1 MISWPTA
8 LPVIL
13 TWLIATLILGG
24 CGSLRELRD
33 RAPEK
38 PVDVSAIPDAVPKA
52 EAKSRYGNPQSYV
65 VFGQRYHP
73 LKSGKGFVERGIAS
87 WYGEKFHGRRTSSGE
102 TYNMYAM
109 TAAHKTL
116 PLPTYVR
123 VTNLDNHHSIVVRVN
138 DRGPFHANR
147 VIDLSYT
154 GATKLGMLNRGTALV
169 EVRAIDPTNPQSAP
183 AVKVVA
189 DTPTG
194 ESNIQLFLQ
203 IGAFSYRDNAE
214 KLKRKVGQIA
224 DEIVG
229 IEEVIQDG
237 KTVYRVRLGPLL
249 DVAHADRLAF
259 LLADA
264 GFEHPHIVLE

>member
-1 MISWPTA
+1 MFRPSPTQSPKPRREA
-8 LPVIL
+8 VTVI
-13 TWLIATLILGG
+13 
-24 CGSLRELRD
+24 
-33 RAPEK
+33 PE
-38 PVDVSAIPDAVPKA
+38 
-52 EAKSRYGNPQSYV
+52 SYV
-65 VFGQRYHP
+65 VLGRRYHT
-73 LKSGKGFVERGIAS
+73 LKGSKGFVERGIAS

-123 VTNLDNHHSIVVRVN
+123 VTNLANHRSIVVRVN

-147 VIDLSYT
+147 IIDLSYT
-154 GATKLGMLNRGTALV
+154 GATKIGMLNRGTALV
-169 EVRAIDPTNPQSAP
+169 EVRALDPTNPQSAP
-183 AVKVVA
+183 AVDVVA
-189 DTPTG
+189 DTTTA
-194 ESNIQLFLQ
+194 ESSIQLFLQ

-214 KLKRKVGQIA
+214 KLRRKVGQIA
-224 DEIVG
+224 DEIVR
-229 IEEVIQDG
+229 IEEVIRDG